1 MRTLVKQLLDNQ
13 ISRRGF
19 MQELSALGVSLSSA
33 QALFSLVSEANAQE
47 AATEGG
53 AREVTGSGSDILME
67 TLLEAG
73 VKYVF
78 NGAGAGTNRFF
89 DSIVM
94 HPELKNYLATN
105 EGQCVAMA
113 EGYHIA
119 SGGDLGVVIIPKAG
133 LGNAAGNVYNAL
145 CNRSSL
151 LVITAR
157 EAGDISDRQGDLEQ
171 VDWEEMMDPFMKW
184 SYRMYDSDRVNEFAR
199 RAIKVAQTPPGGP
212 VFLQMNEDLYKQ
224 EATTKIIPHEKFKVA
239 SAMKPDPDAITK
251 VAEMLVESERPL
263 VTVGH
268 EITKSGA
275 YDEMV
280 ELAELLALP
289 VSEGLTGLTDF
300 PNQHPLSLGRYT
312 PFLPQNRDADLYLS
326 IGSQMPENGSYVHR
340 GPPPKTAKVV
350 HFSLEPN
357 LLSLSEP
364 TDMSVVGDVKESV
377 TDLIDAV
384 NSVAT
389 KDRLDTIRVARFET
403 IKTFTDEQRQ
413 KRITGAQK
421 KWDQAP
427 MTYARIT
434 SDLNDLLED
443 DAIILNEPL
452 IGFEDWMDFGKGG
465 RKERIGVAG
474 PAILGWATGAAIGAK
489 LAQPD
494 RQVVALTGDGSF
506 MFQHSLWGM
515 SRHQVPVITV
525 IYNNHAYNITRAFTW
540 NGNQARAKQD
550 LLNYLGD
557 PDVDFSLIAQGY
569 GVGAEKVKNPDE
581 LRPAIE
587 RAIEAT
593 RNGKPYLLDVEAE
606 RWGPG
611 GEFTWH
617 PETSVAAM
625 RTKKV

>member
-47 AATEGG
+47 VAAAEG
-53 AREVTGSGSDILME
+53 AKEVIGNGSDILIE
-67 TLLEAG
+67 TLIEAD

-94 HPELKNYLATN
+94 HSELKNYLATN

-119 SGGDLGVVIIPKAG
+119 SGGELGVVIIPKAG
-133 LGNAAGNVYNAL
+133 LGNAAGNIYNAL

-157 EAGDISDRQGDLEQ
+157 EAGNISDRQGDLEQ
-171 VDWEEMMDPFMKW
+171 VDWEEAMDPFMKW
-184 SYRMYDSDRVNEFAR
+184 SYRMYDADRVNEFAR
-199 RAIKVAQTPPGGP
+199 RAIKVANTPPGGP
-212 VFLQMNEDLYKQ
+212 TFLQMNEDLYKQ
-224 EATTKIIPHEKFKVA
+224 KVTAKIVPHNKFKIS
-239 SAMKPDPDAITK
+239 SAIKPDPNAITK
-251 VAEMLVESERPL
+251 VAEMLIESERPL

-275 YDEMV
+275 YDKMV

-289 VSEGLTGLTDF
+289 VTEGLTGLTDF
-300 PNQHPLSLGRYT
+300 PNSHPLSLGAYT

-340 GPPPKTAKVV
+340 GPPPKTAKLV

-364 TDMSVVGDVKESV
+364 TDMSVVGDVNESV

-384 NSVAT
+384 KSVAT
-389 KDRLDTIRVARFET
+389 KERIDSIREARFET
-403 IKTFTDEQRQ
+403 VKSFTDEQRQ
-413 KRITGAQK
+413 KRINGAQK

-434 SDLNDLLED
+434 SDLNDLLDE

-452 IGFEDWMDFGKGG
+452 IGFRDWIDFGKGG
-465 RKERIGVAG
+465 KKERIAVAG

-515 SRHQVPVITV
+515 ARHQVPIITV

-557 PDVDFSLIAQGY
+557 PDVDFSLIAKGY
-569 GVGAEKVKNPDE
+569 GVGAEKVKDPSD
-581 LRPAIE
+581 LKPAIQ
-587 RAIEAT
+587 RAIQAT
-593 RNGKPYLLDVEAE
+593 RDGKPYLLDVEAE

-611 GEFTWH
+611 GDLTWH
-617 PETSVAAM
+617 PETSIAAL